1 MASHNFRLFDS
12 RIYLITLNRSGFA
25 SLFLRWRIL
34 TVKGEQMLAELKN
47 LCSKLADSYK
57 EKRLRK
63 QKALMQMKM
72 MSGYIIRV
80 K

>member
-1 MASHNFRLFDS
+1 M
-12 RIYLITLNRSGFA
+12 
-25 SLFLRWRIL
+25 
-34 TVKGEQMLAELKN
+34 KGEEMLAELKN

-57 EKRLRK
+57 EKRLKK